1 MIAWTLK
8 LSRIFI
14 YLSMAFNSY
23 PLPNA
28 YLLWIWSF
36 ISFLYTTEKY
46 LQSTPCPWQ
55 VILSF
60 VVESLDH
67 LHFWLL
73 LWITCFYCQTCFI
86 KLLLSS
92 LYLFGLWCALPKFVL
107 CFIELE
113 KAMIPF
119 LCIYIQKSYF
129 LTMHY
134 SWGSYPTLCRT
145 PFFNLV
151 LHLLAFLEHD

>member
-1 MIAWTLK
+1 MTSDTHTCGGIIRPSSFLAAALD
-8 LSRIFI
+8 
-14 YLSMAFNSY
+14 YLLL
-23 PLPNA
+23 LPN
-28 YLLWIWSF
+28 L
-36 ISFLYTTEKY
+36 
-46 LQSTPCPWQ
+46 
-55 VILSF
+55 
-60 VVESLDH
+60 
-67 LHFWLL
+67 
-73 LWITCFYCQTCFI
+73 FI

-107 CFIELE
+107 CFIGLE

-145 PFFNLV
+145 PFLSSVGSWFLFPMTR
-151 LHLLAFLEHD
+151 LFGRQTFRLGTLCQHEMCIFAFQS